1 MKLNE
6 LITDF
11 TIFITN
17 EEQQFLD
24 KFANGCY
31 TDTLTERDQILV
43 DNLVRKSIL
52 TRQRH
57 KGSYWVSIDEN
68 FKPSIT

>member
-11 TIFITN
+11 EIFITN
-17 EEQQFLD
+17 EEKQLVD
-24 KFANGCY
+24 KIKNPCY
-31 TDTLTERDQILV
+31 IDIFTERELQVI

-52 TRQRH
+52 SKVNY
-57 KGSYWVSIDEN
+57 KGTILVVGNE
-68 FKPSIT
+68 KP

>member
-11 TIFITN
+11 EIFITN
-17 EEQQFLD
+17 EEKRLVD
-24 KFANGCY
+24 KISSPCY
-31 TDTLTERDQILV
+31 IDIFTERELQVI

-52 TRQRH
+52 SKVNY
-57 KGSYWVSIDEN
+57 KGTILVVGNE
-68 FKPSIT
+68 KP